1 VQTELP
7 WQQNNDAWY
16 AWRGEEKRGEMR
28 EGQKGKQVD

>member
-16 AWRGEEKRGEMR
+16 AWRGEEKGKKCV
-28 EGQKGKQVD
+28 KGKGKPVN